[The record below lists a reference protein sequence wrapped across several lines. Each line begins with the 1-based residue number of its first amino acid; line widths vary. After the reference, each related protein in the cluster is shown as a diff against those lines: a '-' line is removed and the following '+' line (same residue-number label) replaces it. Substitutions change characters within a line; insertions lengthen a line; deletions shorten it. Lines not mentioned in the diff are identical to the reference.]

1 MQVKGKI
8 MNQEVVS
15 LIDSKSTHNF
25 LDSTKLPALQLQLDT
40 SKILEV
46 KVANGS
52 IIKTLGVYHGFVILI
67 QGNRI
72 VVDFN
77 VLHWEGGGGGAMQW
91 FLVHWFLQGLH
102 PSRSTLLDA
111 DKLFGNFVK
120 KGLVLHIETI
130 STSSPSQPPT
140 NCCTVRF
147 AGSIF

>member
-1 MQVKGKI
+1 MRVNGKI

-15 LIDSKSTHNF
+15 FIDSKSTHNF

-77 VLHWEGGGGGAMQW
+77 VLHWGGGG
-91 FLVHWFLQGLH
+91 
-102 PSRSTLLDA
+102 
-111 DKLFGNFVK
+111 
-120 KGLVLHIETI
+120 VLCSGSWYTMVLAR
-130 STSSPSQPPT
+130 TSSI
-140 NCCTVRF
+140 TVYPLRC
-147 AGSIF
+147 

>member
-1 MQVKGKI
+1 MRVNGKI

-15 LIDSKSTHNF
+15 FIDSKSTHNF

-77 VLHWEGGGGGAMQW
+77 VLHWGGGGAMQW
-91 FLVHWFLQGLH
+91 FLVNNGYCKDFIHHSL
-102 PSRSTLLDA
+102 PS
-111 DKLFGNFVK
+111 
-120 KGLVLHIETI
+120 
-130 STSSPSQPPT
+130 
-140 NCCTVRF
+140 
-147 AGSIF
+147 

>member
-77 VLHWEGGGGGAMQW
+77 VLHLGGGGAMQW
-91 FLVHWFLQGLH
+91 FLVHNGSCKDFIQHGL
-102 PSRSTLLDA
+102 PS
-111 DKLFGNFVK
+111 
-120 KGLVLHIETI
+120 
-130 STSSPSQPPT
+130 
-140 NCCTVRF
+140 
-147 AGSIF
+147 

>member
-1 MQVKGKI
+1 MRVNGKI

-15 LIDSKSTHNF
+15 FIDSKSTHNF

-77 VLHWEGGGGGAMQW
+77 VLHFWGGGGWALCSGSWYTM
-91 FLVHWFLQGLH
+91 
-102 PSRSTLLDA
+102 
-111 DKLFGNFVK
+111 
-120 KGLVLHIETI
+120 VLAR
-130 STSSPSQPPT
+130 TSSI
-140 NCCTVRF
+140 TVYPLRC
-147 AGSIF
+147 